1 LTSRRWKFDMLPA
14 MALNRWK
21 SNGWT
26 VCGVALLSFAAG
38 MLVTAR
44 ANSDRVF
51 ELRIYHATPGKVE
64 ALETR
69 FRNEASKLLA
79 KHGLVAVGYWVP
91 DDAPAS
97 DDTFIYL
104 LVHPNRAAA
113 TEMFADPAFQS
124 MMKEEQT
131 DKLVQKV
138 DDIYMHPSDF
148 SATK

>member
-1 LTSRRWKFDMLPA
+1 MLPA

-38 MLVTAR
+38 ALVTAR

-51 ELRIYHATPGKVE
+51 ELRIYHVTPGKVA

-79 KHGLVAVGYWVP
+79 KHGLDAVGYWVP

-104 LVHPNRAAA
+104 LAHPNRAAA
-113 TEMFADPAFQS
+113 KQHWAEMFADPAFQS
-124 MMKEEQT
+124 MMKEEQA

-148 SATK
+148 SAAK

>member
-1 LTSRRWKFDMLPA
+1 
-14 MALNRWK
+14 MALNCWK
-21 SNGWT
+21 SNGWK
-26 VCGVALLSFAAG
+26 VCSVALLSFAAG
-38 MLVTAR
+38 VLVTAR

-51 ELRIYHATPGKVE
+51 ELRIYDATPGKVA

-79 KHGLVAVGYWVP
+79 KHGLDAVGYWVP

-104 LVHPNRAAA
+104 LAHPNRAAA
-113 TEMFADPAFQS
+113 KQHWAEMFADPAFQS

>member
-1 LTSRRWKFDMLPA
+1 
-14 MALNRWK
+14 MAFNRGK
-21 SNGWT
+21 SNGWM

-38 MLVTAR
+38 ALVTAR

-51 ELRIYHATPGKVE
+51 ELRIYHATPGKVP

-69 FRNEASKLLA
+69 FRDEASKLLA
-79 KHGLVAVGYWVP
+79 KHGLDAVGYWVP

-97 DDTFIYL
+97 NDTFVYL
-104 LVHPNRAAA
+104 LAHPSRDAAKQHWS
-113 TEMFADPAFQS
+113 EMFADPAFQS

-148 SATK
+148 SAMK

>member
-1 LTSRRWKFDMLPA
+1 MLPA

-44 ANSDRVF
+44 GNSDRVF
-51 ELRIYHATPGKVE
+51 ELRIYHATPGKVG

-79 KHGLVAVGYWVP
+79 KHGLDAVGYWVP

-97 DDTFIYL
+97 NDTFIYL
-104 LVHPNRAAA
+104 LAHPNREAAKQHWIRH
-113 TEMFADPAFQS
+113 FNR
-124 MMKEEQT
+124 
-131 DKLVQKV
+131 
-138 DDIYMHPSDF
+138 
-148 SATK
+148 